1 MNWAQETEAVELL
14 DSCSEIART
23 VAMRIAEHRK
33 NLGIKVL
40 LFVFVLT
47 ALLYAVKRQIWSR
60 VH

>member
-1 MNWAQETEAVELL
+1 MEQ
-14 DSCSEIART
+14 
-23 VAMRIAEHRK
+23 RK

-40 LFVFVLT
+40 LFLVVLT